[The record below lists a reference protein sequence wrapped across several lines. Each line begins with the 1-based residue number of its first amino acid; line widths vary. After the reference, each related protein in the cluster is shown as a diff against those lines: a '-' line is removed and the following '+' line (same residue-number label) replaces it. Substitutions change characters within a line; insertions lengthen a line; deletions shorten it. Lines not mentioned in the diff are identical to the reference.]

1 MTTWTLCDKKIDEH
15 TTLCTEGVGLLPLE
29 SHAAPA
35 TCFLLV
41 TALFFIDRKTKVLPH
56 FAFTKS
62 VLSLMEEGEH
72 SSVAIFTLVLV
83 HMHACFCART
93 WHGAGSIYQYLSI
106 FLLYITVHIFLDTI
120 DIITHHYFLHPLNNH
135 TLCRRHRKPSLVPR
149 NCGRKEPDNIRE
161 KCCWLSVGHHS
172 WDQRRTLSL

>member
-1 MTTWTLCDKKIDEH
+1 MFLWM
-15 TTLCTEGVGLLPLE
+15 VALE
-29 SHAAPA
+29 VIKQVCCVSRVCKERSQIRQT

-56 FAFTKS
+56 FAFTRS

-106 FLLYITVHIFLDTI
+106 FLLYITVRIFLDII
-120 DIITHHYFLHPLNNH
+120 DIITHHYFLHPLA
-135 TLCRRHRKPSLVPR
+135 
-149 NCGRKEPDNIRE
+149 G
-161 KCCWLSVGHHS
+161 
-172 WDQRRTLSL
+172 